1 MPAPV
6 QTCPRRQIVLL
17 LKCTEEILHSRGL
30 ALSQALELRRIFQ
43 LRLQLTR
50 TITLFEYKPRS
61 PAHSAPLLPA
71 PPRLERI
78 SSDHRFLALVA
89 CAMWIGMATVFFAA
103 VAAA

>member
-1 MPAPV
+1 MAG
-6 QTCPRRQIVLL
+6 IELSIG
-17 LKCTEEILHSRGL
+17 TEKEI
-30 ALSQALELRRIFQ
+30 Q

-50 TITLFEYKPRS
+50 TITLFEYKPRY
-61 PAHSAPLLPA
+61 PVHSAPLPPA

-89 CAMWIGMATVFFAA
+89 GAMCIGMATVFFAA

>member
-1 MPAPV
+1 MAG
-6 QTCPRRQIVLL
+6 IKLSID
-17 LKCTEEILHSRGL
+17 TEKDS
-30 ALSQALELRRIFQ
+30 Q

-50 TITLFEYKPRS
+50 TITLFEYKPRY
-61 PAHSAPLLPA
+61 PMHSAPLPPA
-71 PPRLERI
+71 SPRLERI